1 MFLSCRTFPVVGT
14 EVVDALTAHSWELAQ
29 AFKELRKNLFKS
41 YLSRKVS
48 LARCS
53 NSQSFIHAWVRLAVP
68 SSGTRGRVPTGDFR
82 CGVFQSRCVV
92 LLGWPSSSQG
102 SSAHIRP
109 NNQSCQHTTHRVA
122 MRTTTRCRRR
132 RDATQFP
139 CTPSAWPTEHT

>member
-1 MFLSCRTFPVVGT
+1 MTYPKVFCQANSSMVFIVMFLSRYTFPVVGT

-53 NSQSFIHAWVRLAVP
+53 NSQSFIHAWVCLAIP

-102 SSAHIRP
+102 SSLP
-109 NNQSCQHTTHRVA
+109 LKL
-122 MRTTTRCRRR
+122 TRSMEVRQ
-132 RDATQFP
+132 DYSLFV
-139 CTPSAWPTEHT
+139 SLS